1 MHSGDFVMTTRGTLG
16 NVALYDK
23 AIAAAFPSVRINSAM
38 LILRPTGF
46 LMPSLLLA
54 LLRGNLVDTFLKR
67 DHVGSAQPHITK
79 RDFGKMYISFPADRL
94 EQNKIGTLLKRL
106 DNTIALHQRKQD
118 LLKKMKQGYLQKLF
132 PQKGQREPELRFAGF
147 TGDWEQRKLGDIVH
161 ITMGQSPNGENYTNN
176 PRDYILVQGNA
187 DMKDGWVSPR
197 VWTTQITKKA
207 RKGSIILSV
216 RAPVGGVGKTLF
228 DVVLGRGVAAIEG
241 NEFLYQTLVK
251 MNESGFWVRYSTG
264 STFESINSSD
274 IKEAAIS
281 IPSAS
286 EQARIGEFMADL
298 DTTLALHQRKLDE
311 LKKLKQA
318 YLQKM
323 FV

>member
-1 MHSGDFVMTTRGTLG
+1 M
-16 NVALYDK
+16 
-23 AIAAAFPSVRINSAM
+23 SA
-38 LILRPTGF
+38 
-46 LMPSLLLA
+46 
-54 LLRGNLVDTFLKR
+54 
-67 DHVGSAQPHITK
+67 H
-79 RDFGKMYISFPADRL
+79 YISDVS
-94 EQNKIGTLLKRL
+94 E
-106 DNTIALHQRKQD
+106 LHVS
-118 LLKKMKQGYLQKLF
+118 LF
-132 PQKGQREPELRFAGF
+132 
-147 TGDWEQRKLGDIVH
+147 TVYTHYWEQRKLGDIVH

-216 RAPVGGVGKTLF
+216 RAPVGDVGKTLF

-298 DTTLALHQRKLDE
+298 DTTLALHQEADHLS
-311 LKKLKQA
+311 
-318 YLQKM
+318 
-323 FV
+323 